1 MRGGGRC
8 GAMRER
14 GTRRHGVDGWPHG
27 LASWGR
33 GTAAEELCGS
43 EGWRGHSRAKHGS
56 EEHGREE
63 HGRAA
68 ATGGG

>member
-1 MRGGGRC
+1 MAWTVGRTVWRA
-8 GAMRER
+8 G
-14 GTRRHGVDGWPHG
+14 
-27 LASWGR
+27 GR
-33 GTAAEELCGS
+33 GTAAEELCVS
-43 EGWRGHSRAKHGS
+43 EERQGHSRAKHGS